1 MELLKKYQYP
11 ILSGLIGIILA
22 CLIISFGFFKTLFVL
37 IFGALG
43 IVIGLYI
50 QKKNYIN
57 K

>member
-11 ILSGLIGIILA
+11 ILSGLIDIILA
-22 CLIISFGFFKTLFVL
+22 YLIISFGFFKTLFVL

-50 QKKNYIN
+50 QKNYIN